1 LEKNMARISTS
12 RRATTGIVLIVAGA
26 LFVLAALLPLVTVSF
41 PWFIV
46 LADAAMA
53 VALGILGF
61 GAVNNTVAKITL
73 IAAAIGWAIL
83 AIGGLG
89 IAFPGVLLTIAAIV
103 AGVGGLI
110 AAIVIYVGKEV
121 NNTAALLFIVAMA
134 LGLLYLLGVTGTLAY
149 GGVGV
154 FITILFGAALIVTG
168 VLFRRTERGRR

>member
-1 LEKNMARISTS
+1 MARISTS
-12 RRATTGIVLIVAGA
+12 RRSAAGIALIVAGA
-26 LFVLAALLPLVTVSF
+26 LFVLAALLPLVSVSF
-41 PWFIV
+41 PWFVV

-53 VALGILGF
+53 VALGLLGF

-89 IAFPGVLLTIAAIV
+89 IAFPSVLITIAALV
-103 AGVGGLI
+103 AGIAGLV

-121 NNTAALLFIVAMA
+121 TNTPALIFIVAMA
-134 LGLLYLLGVTGTLAY
+134 LGLIYLLGVAGTLPL

-154 FITILFGAALIVTG
+154 FVTLLFGAALIVTG